1 MPSRAVQ
8 CDGFLT
14 MTGGEGCDVGPPNI
28 GTWGITD
35 ILVGGPEGFAVRV
48 EDSRTVIADPE
59 IDREEADTGS
69 GNPLDEFAG
78 VLVERAD
85 PHRQELVG
93 RRLHPGDAQR
103 VRSVHFH
110 RRHLRRDAVTGI
122 DDELAAENRRAARYI
137 DIEDQRLRKGKPVRG
152 RAGRHRRHEVASVKL
167 HLRRCR
173 VREGRDGPA
182 RLVGA
187 RCVFIRRDRQRR
199 VGEVWRIAEVVGHRG
214 DPDCIT
220 AGIGTI
226 GRAWFNRMVLLS
238 DLVLI
243 WWLWGKILRRRAN
256 YSKARSW
263 RLRLLQMSKA
273 VLAILCVMLFACVIA
288 TIPGERQENHLLYLA
303 ASKSLRERIFAGPI
317 DETTRRRTSLFSN
330 TLVLPGFNIYEAL
343 KIDDPK
349 KVEWKEHLVDLRG
362 RDLRD
367 AVFDGAVLKRA
378 DFTGAQFRRASLFNA
393 QLQGANFTRAQL
405 QEANLAYAHLQGAN
419 LDSAE
424 LQGARLNSAELQ
436 GALFFLAHLEG
447 SFFMGAQLQGAFLNN
462 AKLQGSDLQYAQL
475 LAGR

>member
-1 MPSRAVQ
+1 
-8 CDGFLT
+8 
-14 MTGGEGCDVGPPNI
+14 
-28 GTWGITD
+28 
-35 ILVGGPEGFAVRV
+35 
-48 EDSRTVIADPE
+48 
-59 IDREEADTGS
+59 
-69 GNPLDEFAG
+69 
-78 VLVERAD
+78 
-85 PHRQELVG
+85 
-93 RRLHPGDAQR
+93 
-103 VRSVHFH
+103 
-110 RRHLRRDAVTGI
+110 
-122 DDELAAENRRAARYI
+122 
-137 DIEDQRLRKGKPVRG
+137 
-152 RAGRHRRHEVASVKL
+152 
-167 HLRRCR
+167 
-173 VREGRDGPA
+173 
-182 RLVGA
+182 
-187 RCVFIRRDRQRR
+187 
-199 VGEVWRIAEVVGHRG
+199 
-214 DPDCIT
+214 
-220 AGIGTI
+220 
-226 GRAWFNRMVLLS
+226 MVLLS

-303 ASKSLRERIFAGPI
+303 ASKSLRKRIFAGPI